1 MSTQIAQIASLL
13 NTRQEV
19 INASRAELKADY
31 ENENNS
37 LSSKYDEAF
46 QDSKE
51 SFEEDNQ
58 DRKDVN
64 EGEVSYLAS
73 EFAEMY
79 NRALTLVEVE
89 EKDIESSIL
98 EASNLL
104 SLENANLA
112 AEITAAVKA
121 IDDADAAARE
131 KFGFTEI
138 DAAIAT
144 IENALSGSSFA

>member
-19 INASRAELKADY
+19 INASRASEKADY
-31 ENENNS
+31 ENENSS
-37 LSSKYDEAF
+37 LSSKYEKIVQESKNDFEA
-46 QDSKE
+46 
-51 SFEEDNQ
+51 DNQ
-58 DRKDVN
+58 DRKDENN
-64 EGEVSYLAS
+64 EAVADHAS

-79 NRALTLVEVE
+79 NRTLTLVEVE
-89 EKDIESSIL
+89 KGDIESSIKEAEDLLNL
-98 EASNLL
+98 ES
-104 SLENANLA
+104 ANLA

-121 IDDADAAARE
+121 IDDADAAARLN
-131 KFGFTEI
+131 FGFTEI

>member
-64 EGEVSYLAS
+64 EEEVADHAS
-73 EFAEMY
+73 EFTEMY

-89 EKDIESSIL
+89 EEEIESSIQ
-98 EASNLL
+98 EAKDLL

-121 IDDADAAARE
+121 IDDADVLARLN
-131 KFGFTEI
+131 FGFTEI
-138 DAAIAT
+138 DAAIVT

>member
-37 LSSKYDEAF
+37 LSSKYE
-46 QDSKE
+46 E
-51 SFEEDNQ
+51 SFQESKNDFEADNQ
-58 DRKDVN
+58 DRKDEN
-64 EGEVSYLAS
+64 EEEVADHAS
-73 EFAEMY
+73 QFAEMEA
-79 NRALTLVEVE
+79 RALTLVEVE
-89 EKDIESSIL
+89 EEEIESSIQ
-98 EASNLL
+98 EAKDLL

-121 IDDADAAARE
+121 IDDADVLARLN
-131 KFGFTEI
+131 FGFTEI
-138 DAAIAT
+138 DAAIVT